1 MIKICKAQRA
11 SQKILSTTNQVYIFV
26 NIVIYFI
33 KVKIFGILTYHWL
46 YIHNIAVVKP

>member
-26 NIVIYFI
+26 NIFTLLFI
-33 KVKIFGILTYHWL
+33 S
-46 YIHNIAVVKP
+46 